1 MKMRF
6 IYRKEFGISSAQ
18 TGSQSYRT
26 SDRPQP
32 SPIQTNGSTMSGTVV
47 NTPIS
52 ARAPTPGEI
61 AAKKRNSMVDTDVDE
76 QIGALLQAACQRVLT
91 LSEQRVS
98 HALDLRHLRWT
109 LLLVVYFSYEF

>member
-1 MKMRF
+1 
-6 IYRKEFGISSAQ
+6 
-18 TGSQSYRT
+18 
-26 SDRPQP
+26 
-32 SPIQTNGSTMSGTVV
+32 MSGTVV

-61 AAKKRNSMVDTDVDE
+61 AAKKLNSMADTDVND

-98 HALDLRHLRWT
+98 HTLDLPRFRWT
-109 LLLVVYFSYEF
+109 LFPVVYFS